1 MLVAIS
7 LASIVLAA
15 SLPRINLGRYKVD
28 AARRIVQG
36 TLQQAH
42 RTAIQRQHDVIV
54 SFDTAAAQ
62 MRVLHDVNNNRGQ
75 DPDEQVV
82 RVPLQEGNSFAAPAS
97 GIRGGPAAAIAGSTL
112 ITVSGLP
119 SVIFR
124 RDGATSSGFEVYI
137 RAPGAASN
145 DYRALAVVQSTGRV
159 ESFRSSGG
167 AWRKDGQ

>member
-7 LASIVLAA
+7 VASIVLAA

-28 AARRIVQG
+28 AAMRIVQG
-36 TLQQAH
+36 ALQQAH
-42 RTAIQRQHDVIV
+42 RNAIQRQHDVIV

-62 MRVLHDVNNNRGQ
+62 MRVLHDANNNHGQ

-82 RVPLQEGNSFAAPAS
+82 RIPLQEGNSFAAPPA
-97 GIRGGPAAAIAGSTL
+97 GIGGGPTAAIAGSTL

-119 SVIFR
+119 GVIFR
-124 RDGATSSGFEVYI
+124 RDGATSSGLEVYV
-137 RAPGAASN
+137 RAPGVASR

-159 ESFRSSGG
+159 QSFRYSGG